1 MTQTTHTLGP
11 WRVVSDG
18 ISHWIE
24 IEPNKIALIKANKA
38 DRDLIAA
45 APDMLAALE
54 KIVDV
59 MPEHEPHDGRDGCQ
73 MNGYLPCNCA
83 YAPAMEQA
91 RAAMNKAK
99 GA

>member
-1 MTQTTHTLGP
+1 MTQTTHTPGP

-45 APDMLAALE
+45 APDLLAALE
-54 KIVDV
+54 NMTAHYRFWMSEVQGQRIDR
-59 MPEHEPHDGRDGCQ
+59 EAISIAQ
-73 MNGYLPCNCA
+73 
-83 YAPAMEQA
+83 
-91 RAAMNKAK
+91 AAMNKAR